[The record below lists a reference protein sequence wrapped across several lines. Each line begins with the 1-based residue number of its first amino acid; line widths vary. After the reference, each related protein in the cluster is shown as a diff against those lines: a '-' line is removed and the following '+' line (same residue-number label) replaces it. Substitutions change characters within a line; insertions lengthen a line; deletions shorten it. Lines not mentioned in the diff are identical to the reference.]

1 MWHCRVLKCDA
12 SYSWRL
18 CPFRDEA
25 ATPRPSKLHTI
36 KVFNTANRRRSVL
49 STKWHEFLDLCVV
62 VCALFLRLRQS
73 VLLMCRVRRVVPLVL
88 LSQKARSTFLA
99 FVQQIVENRIELS
112 THADKT
118 KEEDETKKKR
128 KLNGAWKNA
137 V

>member
-18 CPFRDEA
+18 CPFRDVA
-25 ATPRPSKLHTI
+25 AAPRPSKLHTI
-36 KVFNTANRRRSVL
+36 KVFNTAKTEEVCSPRSGMSSL
-49 STKWHEFLDLCVV
+49 T
-62 VCALFLRLRQS
+62 CAFVLRLRQS
-73 VLLMCRVRRVVPLVL
+73 VLLMRRVRRVVPLVL

-118 KEEDETKKKR
+118 KEEDETKK
-128 KLNGAWKNA
+128 NVN
-137 V
+137 